1 MRLSVC
7 IISFRNSHHSVKTR
21 IHCGIHVRN
30 VRLGIT
36 LIVNKTGPVQGAN
49 RFSHLHKILSCRRLV
64 SKWPHDDRGVIS
76 MLLHH
81 SYCAV
86 TKSRFPAWEIVQPLI
101 TLNPFKAVCFQ
112 IRFVNDIK
120 SVLIAKRVKPARLR
134 VMRTTDGIDIAALH
148 SKEILL
154 HLFFFYR
161 EPAGWRKIMHVH
173 AIE

>member
-1 MRLSVC
+1 
-7 IISFRNSHHSVKTR
+7 
-21 IHCGIHVRN
+21 
-30 VRLGIT
+30 
-36 LIVNKTGPVQGAN
+36 
-49 RFSHLHKILSCRRLV
+49 
-64 SKWPHDDRGVIS
+64 

-86 TKSRFPAWEIVQPLI
+86 TKSSFPAFKVVQPLI
-101 TLNPFKAVCFQ
+101 PLNPFKTMGFQ
-112 IRFVNDIK
+112 VRFVNDIK

-154 HLFFFYR
+154 YLFFFYH
-161 EPAGWRKIMHVH
+161 EPASWRKIMHVH

>member
-1 MRLSVC
+1 
-7 IISFRNSHHSVKTR
+7 
-21 IHCGIHVRN
+21 
-30 VRLGIT
+30 
-36 LIVNKTGPVQGAN
+36 
-49 RFSHLHKILSCRRLV
+49 
-64 SKWPHDDRGVIS
+64 

-81 SYCAV
+81 SYRTV
-86 TKSRFPAWEIVQPLI
+86 TESRFPTREIIQPLI

-120 SVLIAKRVKPARLR
+120 SVLIAKGVKPARLR
-134 VMRTTDGIDIAALH
+134 VMRTTDSIDIAALH
-148 SKEILL
+148 SEKILL